1 MARRTTEIKVGIT
14 VLVALAVLV
23 AGVTWLSEFGISR
36 ARVDYVCVFTDVGG
50 LQVGDPVT
58 ISGVR
63 MGRVEEIVLG
73 DEGVLVRLTVD
84 KDVPLPHGTGIYVRN
99 TGIIGEK
106 FIAVAL
112 AQNEE
117 LYAPGDT
124 IIGIY
129 ETGVPE
135 VISQMGDALH
145 SLNRVSD
152 SIDRILALAEER
164 GTVRTSLESVE
175 NASRDLAASISENRE
190 DLRETVA
197 SLKDVSSRLRSL
209 AERKEDTVEST
220 IDRLATTAERT
231 DTLMTSVSRLTTELI
246 EITTRLESDS
256 TTMGQLLTERE
267 LYDDVRRTMRET
279 SALLR
284 DMRSNPRKYFKV
296 SIF

>member
-1 MARRTTEIKVGIT
+1 MARRTTEIRVGVT
-14 VLVALAVLV
+14 VLVALVVLI
-23 AGVTWLSEFGISR
+23 AGVTWLSEFGVSR
-36 ARVDYVCVFTDVGG
+36 ARVEYVCIFTDVGG

-63 MGRVEEIVLG
+63 MGRVEEIALG
-73 DEGVLVRLTVD
+73 DAGVFVRLSVD
-84 KDVPLPHGTGIYVRN
+84 RAVPLPYGTGIFVRN

-112 AQNEE
+112 GQTEQT
-117 LYAPGDT
+117 YAPGDT
-124 IIGIY
+124 IIGVY

-135 VISQMGDALH
+135 VISQMGDALQ

-175 NASRDLAASISENRE
+175 NASRDLAAALSENRQ

-209 AERKEDTVEST
+209 AERKEGTVEAT
-220 IDRLATTAERT
+220 IDRLANTAERT
-231 DTLMTSVSRLTTELI
+231 DTLMTSVSRLTSELI

-256 TTMGQLLTERE
+256 TTMGRLLTERE